1 MIPLIN
7 RHFHVYTFNIRSY
20 PLFLTFNHQF
30 PDLKLHLLAIAAHPD
45 DIELSCAGT
54 LIKHVTAGQAVGIL
68 DLTQGELGTRGSAE
82 LRLQEAQAAAKV
94 MGVAVRENAGMADGF
109 FRNDEEHQRTL
120 IQYIRHYRPEI
131 VIANAINDRHPDH
144 GRGGRL
150 IADACFYAGLTKIE
164 TLRDGIKQASWR
176 PKRVYHM
183 LQDRHYEPTFIVDIT
198 ATFEKKME
206 AIRCYKSQFHDPA
219 SGEPVTYIATEGFLN
234 NILYRDALL
243 GKRIGAGYGEAFI
256 AENTPGIDSLDSF
269 ILPELP

>member
-1 MIPLIN
+1 M
-7 RHFHVYTFNIRSY
+7 T
-20 PLFLTFNHQF
+20 
-30 PDLKLHLLAIAAHPD
+30 LKLHLLAIAAHPD

-54 LIKHVTAGQAVGIL
+54 IIKHALSGQAVGIV
-68 DLTQGELGTRGSAE
+68 DLTQGELGTRGSAA
-82 LRLQEAQAAAKV
+82 LRLQEAQDAAKV

-109 FRNDEEHQRTL
+109 FRNDEEHQRKL

-150 IADACFYAGLTKIE
+150 IADACFYAGLRKIE
-164 TLRDGIKQASWR
+164 TTRDGAPQEAWR

-183 LQDRHYEPTFIVDIT
+183 LQDRHYEPSFIVDIS

-206 AIRCYKSQFHDPA
+206 AIRCYKSQFHDPV

-234 NILYRDALL
+234 SIIYRDALL
-243 GKRIGAGYGEAFI
+243 GKRIGAEYGEAYI
-256 AENTPGIDSLDSF
+256 TENVPGVSDLDSL